1 MREIKMMRLDCEY
14 LNTLNSLHG
23 NLIKENRIM
32 RDRDESTRERNRIRT
47 NIIIISTLIGLNID
61 ESMWMGQNSKNIFRP
76 FQYQIA
82 SRKAAE
88 LIGLFFI

>member
-32 RDRDESTRERNRIRT
+32 RDRDESTRERNGIRT

-61 ESMWMGQNSKNIFRP
+61 ESMWMGQKF
-76 FQYQIA
+76 
-82 SRKAAE
+82 
-88 LIGLFFI
+88 